1 MAYFDEL
8 EAPTTI
14 RDGEKDSFRQ
24 VHQIMADIF
33 KPADSPEFSGD
44 GDRKIIFATVTLPL
58 NREEFQKAIDKAAPG
73 YKLLTWWIPETEN
86 EF

>member
-1 MAYFDEL
+1 MAY

-33 KPADSPEFSGD
+33 KPASAPEFPGD

-58 NREEFQKAIDKAAPG
+58 NREDFQKAIDKAAPG

>member
-1 MAYFDEL
+1 MSYE
-8 EAPTTI
+8 PPITI
-14 RDGEKDSFRQ
+14 HDGEKDSFRQ

-44 GDRKIIFATVTLPL
+44 GDRKIILATVTLPL